1 MFDLGWSE
9 LLLIGIIA
17 LIVVGPKDLPGMF
30 RTLGRF
36 TAKARSLARE
46 FQSAMNA
53 AADETGVRDVERDLR
68 ETTSSKSM
76 GLDTL
81 DEAAKS
87 FESWKPDLRGAA
99 KPGGETE
106 EMAERRAR
114 EAAGHAAAAGSEPRT
129 SDAQGGA
136 EAAPAGAPGDSA
148 APADDP
154 GGEADSA
161 GRDDDTTG
169 GAPSA

>member
-1 MFDLGWSE
+1 MFDLRWSE

-17 LIVVGPKDLPGMF
+17 LIVVGPKDLPAMF

-53 AADETGVRDVERDLR
+53 AAEDSGVRDVERDLR
-68 ETTSSKSM
+68 QSTSSKSM

-87 FESWKPDLRGAA
+87 FESWKPDLRRDPRA
-99 KPGGETE
+99 KPGRETE
-106 EMAERRAR
+106 ALAESRA
-114 EAAGHAAAAGSEPRT
+114 
-129 SDAQGGA
+129 A
-136 EAAPAGAPGDSA
+136 EAAERSREAGARQATAAAEGEGPAHSAPPAEGD
-148 APADDP
+148 DGD
-154 GGEADSA
+154 E
-161 GRDDDTTG
+161 RR
-169 GAPSA
+169 